1 MLRKD
6 SRHGH
11 VWRACVERNGGSRVV
26 GWSLNRRIS
35 SFSIRRGVLLIVIE
49 LEYELN
55 DSKKTEI

>member
-1 MLRKD
+1 M
-6 SRHGH
+6 
-11 VWRACVERNGGSRVV
+11 V